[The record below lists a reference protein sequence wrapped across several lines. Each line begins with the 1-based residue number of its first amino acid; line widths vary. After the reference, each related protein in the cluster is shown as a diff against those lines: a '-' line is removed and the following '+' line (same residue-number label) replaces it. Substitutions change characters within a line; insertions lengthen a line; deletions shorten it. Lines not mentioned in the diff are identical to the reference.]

1 MYQNISNENYNKML
15 IKIGKAYMPPEP
27 KKKKK
32 LNLRQI
38 FFLKGKR
45 KK

>member
-27 KKKKK
+27 KKKK

-38 FFLKGKR
+38 FFLKGKG

>member
-1 MYQNISNENYNKML
+1 MHLTLNNDDYNKML
-15 IKIGKAYMPPEP
+15 IKVGKSYLPPEP

-38 FFLKGKR
+38 FFLKKLR